1 MMQAVMGALMVAIGC
16 LSAGVGV
23 VLARNRWRAA
33 HRSFHR
39 TASLSA
45 ATAEG
50 WDSWFLGGFSE
61 VTMGIRRLST
71 VLAWLVLTLAGA
83 WFVGAGIKFFAG

>member
-1 MMQAVMGALMVAIGC
+1 MGTLMIVIGF

-23 VLARNRWRAA
+23 LFARSRWQAA
-33 HRSFHR
+33 RRSFHR
-39 TASLSA
+39 ISSLSA
-45 ATAEG
+45 TTAEG

-61 VTMGIRRLST
+61 VTMGLRRLST

-83 WFVGAGIKFFAG
+83 WFVGAGVKLCAS